1 MGVLAGRFPGKVE
14 EGFFEQKRKR
24 LVEAVKGF
32 AAFAENFGL
41 DIAEREVD
49 FWKETSGGKVLNGL
63 ENYGVAA
70 CDIGTEF
77 WKNYK

>member
-24 LVEAVKGF
+24 LAAAVKGF
-32 AAFAENFGL
+32 ASFADNFGL
-41 DIAEREVD
+41 AVAEREVD
-49 FWKETSGGKVLNGL
+49 FWKDTPGKTLLTGL

-70 CDIGTEF
+70 CDMGTDF
-77 WKNYK
+77 WRNK